1 MLKQYEKLMRRC
13 IKLAKKSEGHVSPN
27 PLVGSV
33 IFDDDFRII
42 SEGRHE
48 KYGQNH
54 AERNAILS
62 ANEDLQGKSIIV
74 NLEPCSHYG
83 KTPPCADL
91 IIEKGIKK
99 VIIGTLDPNPI
110 VAGNGVKKLKNA
122 GIEVITGILE
132 NECRELNEIFFKN
145 QLEKAP
151 FITIKT
157 ATTLDGKIATKTGS
171 SKWITDEFS
180 RYEVQKLRNK
190 YDAILTSSATV
201 IKDNPSMTCRM
212 KKGRNPVRIVIDTN
226 LSTSKDSKIYDNDG
240 TKVYIIV
247 GENVS
252 DNKIKE
258 HTKCA
263 EFIKCPLNDNKI
275 KEHTKCAEFIKCP
288 LKNGHVDIKKA
299 VELLYNKGIKSIL
312 IEAGSKLNNAF
323 VQEKLADKL
332 IQFIAPKILADKDG
346 ICFMEGCERNVISEC
361 NNLVFV
367 STKRLKSDIMIVSRF
382 LNY

>member
-33 IFDDDFRII
+33 IFDDDYRII

-48 KYGQNH
+48 QYGQNH

-62 ANEDLQGKSIIV
+62 ANEDLKGKSIIV

-99 VIIGTLDPNPI
+99 VVIGTLDPNPI

-132 NECRELNEIFFKN
+132 NECKELNEIFFKN
-145 QLEKAP
+145 HTEKAP

-171 SKWITDEFS
+171 SKWITDEYS

-226 LSTSKDSKIYDNDG
+226 LSTPKNSKIYDNDG
-240 TKVYIIV
+240 TKVFIVV
-247 GENVS
+247 GENVA
-252 DNKIKE
+252 DKKINE
-258 HTKCA
+258 HTKY
-263 EFIKCPLNDNKI
+263 
-275 KEHTKCAEFIKCP
+275 AEFIKCP
-288 LKNGHVDIKKA
+288 LKNEHVDIKKA
-299 VELLYNKGIKSIL
+299 VELLYNKGIMSIL
-312 IEAGSKLNNAF
+312 VEAGSKLNNSF

-332 IQFIAPKILADKDG
+332 IQFIAPKILAY
-346 ICFMEGCERNVISEC
+346 IPSNLLANLCERNEISEC
-361 NNLVFV
+361 NNLVFL
-367 STKRLKSDIMIVSRF
+367 STKCLKSDIIVVSKF
-382 LNY
+382 INN

>member
-48 KYGQNH
+48 QYGQNH

-62 ANEDLQGKSIIV
+62 AKEDLKGKSIIV

-99 VIIGTLDPNPI
+99 VVIGTLDPNPI
-110 VAGNGVKKLKNA
+110 VAGNGIKKLKNA

-171 SKWITDEFS
+171 SKWITDEYS

-212 KKGRNPVRIVIDTN
+212 KKGRNPIRIVIDTN
-226 LSTSKDSKIYDNDG
+226 LSTHKDSKIYNNDG
-240 TKVYIIV
+240 TKVFIVV

-252 DNKIKE
+252 DK
-258 HTKCA
+258 
-263 EFIKCPLNDNKI
+263 KI

-288 LKNGHVDIKKA
+288 LKNEHVDIKKA

-312 IEAGSKLNNAF
+312 VETGSKLNNAF
-323 VQEKLADKL
+323 IQEKLADKL
-332 IQFIAPKILADKDG
+332 IQFIAPKILADYDG
-346 ICFMEGCERNVISEC
+346 IGFVQGCVRNEISEC

-367 STKRLKSDIMIVSRF
+367 STKTIKRDIMVIAKF
-382 LNY
+382 LND

>member
-33 IFDDDFRII
+33 IFDDDYRII

-48 KYGQNH
+48 QYGQNH

-62 ANEDLQGKSIIV
+62 ANEDLKGKSIIV

-99 VIIGTLDPNPI
+99 VVIGTLDPNPI
-110 VAGNGVKKLKNA
+110 VAGNGVKKLQNA

-132 NECRELNEIFFKN
+132 NECKELNEIFFKN
-145 QLEKAP
+145 QTEKAP

-171 SKWITDEFS
+171 SKWITDEYS

-226 LSTSKDSKIYDNDG
+226 LSTPKNSKIYDNDG
-240 TKVYIIV
+240 TKVFIVV
-247 GENVS
+247 GENVA
-252 DNKIKE
+252 DKKINE
-258 HTKCA
+258 HTKY
-263 EFIKCPLNDNKI
+263 
-275 KEHTKCAEFIKCP
+275 AEFIKCP
-288 LKNGHVDIKKA
+288 LKNEHVDIKKA
-299 VELLYNKGIKSIL
+299 VELLYNKGIMSIL
-312 IEAGSKLNNAF
+312 VEAGSKLNNVF

-346 ICFMEGCERNVISEC
+346 ICFMQGCERNEISEC
-361 NNLVFV
+361 NNLVFL
-367 STKRLKSDIMIVSRF
+367 STKCLKSDIIVVSKF
-382 LNY
+382 INN